1 MTTTNERERDV
12 VRELARRV
20 AELAH
25 SDENARR
32 QKLWC
37 DVNSLRKPERPPVI
51 CNLGSGA
58 WAESLPRETAVCKE
72 PYLADLE
79 YRFRQLLYK
88 WELGDDTVV
97 EPWMAVP
104 AVMRLEGQYFWG
116 LPVKYVSVNYADVSL
131 TAWRYDPPIKEEA
144 DIERIVPPQYRYDDA
159 ATQQNLNRMHDL
171 LGDILPV
178 KQTCALPGPG
188 AWLHGWATELRGVQ
202 QLLMD
207 LMDRPAWVHRLMRT
221 LMEGFLGVMTQ
232 FEKMGVLTLNNT
244 GTMACDDLPQCD
256 FDGRQP
262 PSPPYSPLIKG
273 VGGLWGK
280 HVRLR
285 DLWGRGESQE
295 FHGVSPAQHEEFLL
309 RYQKPILERFGLT
322 YYGCCEDLTNKIPL
336 ILSIPNL
343 RKFVCSAWTD
353 IGKLAEAVGDRYA
366 IEWRQKATDV
376 VYAADLADVREHL
389 ERGLRLASECRIQ
402 IVLQELETTN
412 RNPRRL
418 ADWASL
424 AKEVGAKA
432 TGR

>member
-1 MTTTNERERDV
+1 MTKTDSRERDV
-12 VRELARRV
+12 VRELAERV

-25 SDENARR
+25 SPENARR
-32 QKLWC
+32 QKLWR
-37 DVNSLRKPERPPVI
+37 DVNSLRKPERPPLI
-51 CNLGSGA
+51 CNLGTGA
-58 WAESLPRETAVCKE
+58 WTESLPGETTICKDN
-72 PYLADLE
+72 YLANIE
-79 YRFRQLLYK
+79 YGFRQILYK

-97 EPWMAVP
+97 DHMMAVP

-116 LPVKYVSVNYADVSL
+116 LPVQHISVNYADVSR

-144 DIERIVPPQYRYDDA
+144 DIERIVPPQYSYDDA

-202 QLLMD
+202 QLLID
-207 LMDRPAWVHRLMRT
+207 LMDRPAWVHRLMRM
-221 LMEGFLGVMTQ
+221 LMEGFLGVMAQ
-232 FEKMGVLTLNNT
+232 YEKMGMLTLNNT
-244 GTMACDDLPQCD
+244 GTMACDDLPQRD
-256 FDGRQP
+256 FD
-262 PSPPYSPLIKG
+262 S
-273 VGGLWGK
+273 K
-280 HVRLR
+280 HVRLC

-309 RYQKPILERFGLT
+309 RYQKPILERFGIT

-343 RKFVCSAWTD
+343 RKFVCSPWTD
-353 IGKLAEAVGDRYA
+353 IGKLADAVGDRYV

-376 VYAADLADVREHL
+376 VYAPDLTEVREHL
-389 ERGLRLASECRIQ
+389 ERGLRLASGCCVQ

-412 RNPRRL
+412 HNPRRL
-418 ADWASL
+418 ADWSAL
-424 AKEVGAKA
+424 AKDVGAKVA
-432 TGR
+432 GR

>member
-1 MTTTNERERDV
+1 MTTTNERERNV
-12 VRELARRV
+12 VRELARRM

-25 SDENARR
+25 SAENARR
-32 QKLWC
+32 QKLWR
-37 DVNSLRKPERPPVI
+37 DVNSLRKPERPPLM
-51 CNLGSGA
+51 CNLGAGA
-58 WAESLPRETAVCKE
+58 WAESLPRETAACKE
-72 PYLADLE
+72 PYLSDIE

-97 EPWMAVP
+97 DPWMAVP

-116 LPVKYVSVNYADVSL
+116 LPVKHVSVNYADVSL

-159 ATQQNLNRMHDL
+159 ATQQNLSRMHDL

-244 GTMACDDLPQCD
+244 GIMACDDLPQRD
-256 FDGRQP
+256 FDGKQ
-262 PSPPYSPLIKG
+262 
-273 VGGLWGK
+273 
-280 HVRLR
+280 VRLR

-353 IGKLAEAVGDRYA
+353 IGKLAEAVGDRYV

-389 ERGLRLASECRIQ
+389 ERGLRLANGCRIQ

-412 RNPRRL
+412 HNPRRL

-424 AKEVGAKA
+424 AKEVGAKVA
-432 TGR
+432 GR